1 MINGLPERKLT
12 LGDGPPMLKRRVAAE
27 AERDRTV
34 VDLLDPQV
42 FSPDQSGSMPGAPLT
57 WIPA

>member
-27 AERDRTV
+27 AERERTV
-34 VDLLDPQV
+34 AGRLEPQV
-42 FSPDQSGSMPGAPLT
+42 FSPDQSGRMPEAPLT
-57 WIPA
+57 

>member
-12 LGDGPPMLKRRVAAE
+12 LGDGPPTLKWRVAAE

-34 VDLLDPQV
+34 ADRLDPQV
-42 FSPDQSGSMPGAPLT
+42 FSPYQSVTMPEAPLT
-57 WIPA
+57 